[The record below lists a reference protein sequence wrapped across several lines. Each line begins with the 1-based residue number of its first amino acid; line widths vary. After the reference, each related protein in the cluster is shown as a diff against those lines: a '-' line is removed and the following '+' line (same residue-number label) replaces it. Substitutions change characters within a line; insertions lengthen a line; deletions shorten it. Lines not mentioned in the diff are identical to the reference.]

1 MALFFL
7 ITWPPELK
15 IGISLNKVSL
25 ITVAHLS
32 QDSGEL
38 SRAPGP
44 SCLNFIMNHYIKFLC
59 ICVQSVIS
67 TNNIQLLTYV
77 EMDIA
82 VLLNSKLHIGEHE
95 VKVNKIKFIV
105 Q

>member
-1 MALFFL
+1 MYKHKYRTLPVL
-7 ITWPPELK
+7 
-15 IGISLNKVSL
+15 
-25 ITVAHLS
+25 HC
-32 QDSGEL
+32 D
-38 SRAPGP
+38 
-44 SCLNFIMNHYIKFLC
+44 YIKFLC